1 MGEIFHDS
9 RQPDDYPLHVLA
21 ELLTIRSRPALGET
35 MTVLILKLLATPSTA
50 PGPVEAEKVLSS
62 FPCQFRRRH
71 RYDLEFGSFR
81 HPFANA
87 VGESVDARLDV
98 FCRPFAI
105 RRQYLSSPRCDAP
118 GVAVRPAESR
128 APGGEVRIVA
138 GPTDGAIACSRGRRP
153 SPTPPATCAMGP
165 LLWWSFAAAGRKDQ
179 LPAADLPGTIY
190 WRPC

>member
-62 FPCQFRRRH
+62 FLRQFRRRH

-118 GVAVRPAESR
+118 GVAVRPMAEGSTT
-128 APGGEVRIVA
+128 GEMR
-138 GPTDGAIACSRGRRP
+138 
-153 SPTPPATCAMGP
+153 
-165 LLWWSFAAAGRKDQ
+165 LLLSKKHSGLHRWYR
-179 LPAADLPGTIY
+179 
-190 WRPC
+190 